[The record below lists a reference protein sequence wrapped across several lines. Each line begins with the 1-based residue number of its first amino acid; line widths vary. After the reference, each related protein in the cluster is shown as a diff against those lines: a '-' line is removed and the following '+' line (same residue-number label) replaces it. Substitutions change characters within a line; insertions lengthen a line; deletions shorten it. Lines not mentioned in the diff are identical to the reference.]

1 MDIILNFLRVIGVI
15 FMVVMTFNLLIVVH
29 EWGHF
34 LAARWRGLQVDR
46 FQIWFGKPL
55 WKKTVNGVQ
64 YGLGSIPAGG
74 FVALPQM
81 APMESIEGQNVGED
95 GEAEEPRDLPPITPL
110 DKIIVAFAGPL
121 FSFLLAVCFAVAVH
135 FVGKPVN
142 EASSTTVVGIV
153 GKGMP
158 ADKAGMKVGD
168 KILKIDGKK
177 VSNFT
182 GMINSVQWNIAS
194 STSNPIIVEVDRP
207 SVGQK
212 IIEIT
217 MPTAE
222 EKAKKKTSWLKSILG
237 RPELRKI
244 GVGPRTTPVIMSV
257 VDPGPAA
264 EAGIQ
269 AGDIAIKINGQEV
282 HSISEVFDYE
292 KANLGKA
299 LTYTILRGKEK
310 KELELTVQP
319 RLPILPKVEEVAAAE
334 TEGEKTEKKE
344 IQEPQPSMGILWD
357 LAGVRGMSYP
367 GIGEQIGNSLSMMKN
382 TLGAIVT
389 PKSEVSVSHLSGPVG
404 IMNLYY
410 NLFNMENGWRLVL
423 WFSVIMNINLAV
435 LNMLP
440 FPVLDGGHIT
450 MAFFEWVSRKPMKF
464 RVLEMVQT
472 AFVILLLGFM
482 VFVSIKDVKN
492 VSDQATRKEGVELR
506 FAPKDGAAPVGEAK

>member
-1 MDIILNFLRVIGVI
+1 MDTILNILRVIGVI

-95 GEAEEPRDLPPITPL
+95 GEEEAPKELPPISPL

-135 FVGKPVN
+135 FIGKPVN
-142 EASSTTVVGIV
+142 EASSTTVVGYI
-153 GKGMP
+153 GKDSP
-158 ADKAGMKVGD
+158 ASKSELQVGD
-168 KILKIDGKK
+168 KILTIDGHK
-177 VSNFT
+177 VKSFL

-194 STSNPIIVEVDRP
+194 GTSNPIIIEVERSGEEV
-207 SVGQK
+207 K
-212 IIEIT
+212 TIEVT
-217 MPTAE
+217 MPTDAE
-222 EKAKKKTSWLKSILG
+222 KASAKKKVTWIKSLLG

-244 GVGPRTTPVIMSV
+244 GIAPQTTPIVMALV
-257 VDPGPAA
+257 EPGPGA
-264 EAGIQ
+264 EAGLKV
-269 AGDIAIKINGQEV
+269 GDIVEKIDGQK
-282 HSISEVFDYE
+282 ITTLTQVFDYE
-292 KANLGKA
+292 KEHLGQP
-299 LTYTILRGKEK
+299 LIYSVLRGEDEEK
-310 KELELTVQP
+310 FE
-319 RLPILPKVEEVAAAE
+319 IKVEPRFPLLPESAD
-334 TEGEKTEKKE
+334 GEEK
-344 IQEPQPSMGILWD
+344 EPHTGILWD
-357 LAGVRGMSYP
+357 GAGIRGMSYP
-367 GIGEQIGNSLSMMKN
+367 GILEQVSNSLSMMKN

-410 NLFNMENGWRLVL
+410 NLFSMEGGWRLVL

-492 VSDQATRKEGVELR
+492 VSDQVQGSGKGVELK
-506 FAPKDGAAPVGEAK
+506 FAPKEAAASEVK

>member
-1 MDIILNFLRVIGVI
+1 MDTILNILRVIGVI

-95 GEAEEPRDLPPITPL
+95 GEEEEPRELPPISPL

-135 FVGKPVN
+135 FIGKPVN
-142 EASSTTVVGIV
+142 EASSTTVVGGTAP
-153 GKGMP
+153 GKP
-158 ADKAGMKVGD
+158 AALAGLKAGD
-168 KILKIDGKK
+168 KILTIDGHK
-177 VSNFT
+177 VESFL

-194 STSNPIIVEVDRP
+194 GTSNPIIIEVEREGEGNKTIKVQMP
-207 SVGQK
+207 SEK
-212 IIEIT
+212 
-217 MPTAE
+217 
-222 EKAKKKTSWLKSILG
+222 EKAADAKKVSWLKSLLG

-244 GVGPRTTPVIMSV
+244 GIGPQITPIILKL
-257 VDPGPAA
+257 VDPGPGQ
-264 EAGIQ
+264 EAGLK
-269 AGDIAIKINGQEV
+269 AGDIVDKVNGVKLISLSDYDVIRKENIGKTLNY
-282 HSISEVFDYE
+282 SI
-292 KANLGKA
+292 
-299 LTYTILRGKEK
+299 IRGADKQK
-310 KELELTVQP
+310 LEISVEP
-319 RLPILPKVEEVAAAE
+319 RLPVAPDDVKDPLWGVVMDGA
-334 TEGEKTEKKE
+334 
-344 IQEPQPSMGILWD
+344 GI
-357 LAGVRGMSYP
+357 RGMAYP
-367 GIGEQIGNSLSMMKN
+367 GILEQVSNSLSMMKN

-410 NLFNMENGWRLVL
+410 NLFSMEGGWRLVL

-492 VSDQATRKEGVELR
+492 VSDQVQGSGKGVELK
-506 FAPKDGAAPVGEAK
+506 FAPKEAAASEAK